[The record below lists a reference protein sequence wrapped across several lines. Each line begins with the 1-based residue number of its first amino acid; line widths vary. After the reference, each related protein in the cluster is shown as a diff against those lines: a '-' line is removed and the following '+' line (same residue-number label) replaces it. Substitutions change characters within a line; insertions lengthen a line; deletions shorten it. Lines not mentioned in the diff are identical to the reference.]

1 VLLPARALALP
12 AVLLAAALGASAC
25 SSADATASGA
35 RIGVTAGDGTCELT
49 ATSVPAGVV
58 TFAVQNTGSQAAE
71 FYVYAADG
79 TTILS
84 EVENVG
90 PGVTRELVVELT
102 AGTAK
107 TTCRPSDGVEGI
119 SNDLTVTATGASSAA
134 ARPSLAKAVEQY
146 RGFVAEETAA
156 LLAGTEQFVAAVTD
170 GDVARA
176 KALYPQVR
184 THWERIEPVVESFAD
199 LDYSL
204 DAREDGVE
212 PGTEW
217 TGWHRLEKA
226 LWIDASLAGMTPIAD
241 QLLADTRDLVGRIPS
256 IELSPSLIG
265 NGATALMEEVATG
278 KVTGEEERYSRTDL
292 WDFQANVDGARAA
305 YDALAPALKDAD
317 PGLAATL
324 ESRFATLQ
332 AKLDALKQGDG
343 FVLYDDLSK
352 AQVRELADAVDALAE
367 PLSNLTA
374 SVVNG

>member
-1 VLLPARALALP
+1 VLLRARALALP
-12 AVLLAAALGASAC
+12 SVLLAAALGASAC

-35 RIGVTAGDGTCELT
+35 RVGVTAGDGTCELT

-58 TFAVQNTGSQAAE
+58 TFAVQNTGSQVAE

-90 PGVTRELVVELT
+90 PGVTRELVVELA

-107 TTCRPSDGVEGI
+107 TTCRPSDGVDGI
-119 SNDLTVTATGASSAA
+119 STDLTVTASGALSATA
-134 ARPSLAKAVEQY
+134 KPSLAQAVEQY

-156 LLAGTEQFVAAVTD
+156 LLAGTEAFVAAVKD
-170 GDVARA
+170 GDVAQA

-212 PGTEW
+212 PGTQW

-226 LWIDASLAGMTPIAD
+226 LWIDKSLTGMTPVAD
-241 QLLADTRDLVGRIPS
+241 QLLADTEDLVGRIPS

-317 PGLAATL
+317 PGLATTL
-324 ESRFATLQ
+324 ESRFAALQ
-332 AKLDALKQGDG
+332 AKLDALKQDDG

>member
-1 VLLPARALALP
+1 VLRPARALALP

-25 SSADATASGA
+25 TSADSTATGA
-35 RIGVTAGDGTCELT
+35 RVGVTAGDGTCELT

-58 TFAVQNTGSQAAE
+58 TFAVQNTGSQVAE
-71 FYVYAADG
+71 FYVYAA
-79 TTILS
+79 
-84 EVENVG
+84 VA
-90 PGVTRELVVELT
+90 PP
-102 AGTAK
+102 AGKAK
-107 TTCRPSDGVEGI
+107 TTCRPSDGVDGI
-119 SNDLTVTATGASSAA
+119 STDITVTASGATSAA
-134 ARPSLAKAVEQY
+134 AKPSLAQAVEDY
-146 RGFVAEETAA
+146 RAFVADETAA
-156 LLAGTEQFVAAVTD
+156 LLAGTQEFVAAVKD
-170 GDVARA
+170 GDIAQA

-226 LWIDASLAGMTPIAD
+226 LWVDKSLDGTTAIAD
-241 QLLADTRDLVGRIPS
+241 QLLADTQDLVSRIPS

-317 PGLAATL
+317 PELATTL
-324 ESRFATLQ
+324 ESRFASLQ
-332 AKLDALKQGDG
+332 ERLDALHKGDG
-343 FVLYDDLSK
+343 FVLYDDLTT
-352 AQVRELADAVDALAE
+352 AQVRDLADAVDALAE
-367 PLSNLTA
+367 PLSTLTA
-374 SVVNG
+374 TVVNG

>member
-1 VLLPARALALP
+1 MLRPARALALP

-25 SSADATASGA
+25 TSADSTATGA
-35 RIGVTAGDGTCELT
+35 RVGVTAGDGTCELT

-58 TFAVQNTGSQAAE
+58 TFAVQNTGSQVAE

-90 PGVTRELVVELT
+90 PGVTRELVVELA
-102 AGTAK
+102 AGKAK
-107 TTCRPSDGVEGI
+107 TTCRPSDGVDGI
-119 SNDLTVTATGASSAA
+119 STDITVTASGATSAA
-134 ARPSLAKAVEQY
+134 AKPSLAQAVEDY
-146 RGFVAEETAA
+146 RAFVADETAA
-156 LLAGTEQFVAAVTD
+156 LLAGTQEFVAAVKD
-170 GDVARA
+170 GDIAQA

-226 LWIDASLAGMTPIAD
+226 LWVDKSLDGTTAIAD
-241 QLLADTRDLVGRIPS
+241 QLLADTQDLVSRIPS

-317 PGLAATL
+317 PELATTL
-324 ESRFATLQ
+324 ESRFASLQ
-332 AKLDALKQGDG
+332 ERLDALHKGDG
-343 FVLYDDLSK
+343 FVLYDDLTT
-352 AQVRELADAVDALAE
+352 AQVRDLADAVDALAE
-367 PLSNLTA
+367 PLSTLTA
-374 SVVNG
+374 TVVNG